1 MIEVEK
7 HRAQKSELEA
17 ILSGAEPI
25 TALEPEETEIE
36 AKGPDRNMK
45 VCEICGALQSA
56 ADTESRLQMHL
67 EGKLH
72 QGYQKIRDKLKEF
85 KDKQRSVDGKI
96 FQRPDRS
103 RSQERMRRDR
113 EQKERLAEESK
124 DHFYYSSVRWG

>member
-103 RSQERMRRDR
+103 RSRERMRRDR
-113 EQKERLAEESK
+113 E
-124 DHFYYSSVRWG
+124 